1 MAQNSLLIDV
11 LPFKPILKESK
22 DRPGY
27 LEATGPFQRANA
39 KNHNGRV
46 YSKDLLIREFKRY
59 EEEFINNNNAFGE
72 LDHPDDAVVNLRN
85 VSHVVKKIWW
95 DGDTVMGTL
104 QLLDTPSGNIA
115 RSIMEA
121 GYTIGISS
129 RGTGSVQQTSEGLAK
144 VQNDFNI
151 ICLDLVSNP
160 STHGAFLTPRG
171 LNEAKQTSLESI
183 NYPKVTSLIRE
194 ILCSSDSCYCEI

>member
-1 MAQNSLLIDV
+1 MQNPLLVDV
-11 LPFKPILKESK
+11 LAFKPILKESK

-46 YSKDLLIREFKRY
+46 YSKELLVREFKRY
-59 EEEFINNNNAFGE
+59 EQEFINNNNAFGE
-72 LDHPDDAVVNLRN
+72 LDHPDDAVVNLKN

-95 DGDTVMGTL
+95 DGDTIMGTL

-115 RSIMEA
+115 RSIMQA
-121 GYTIGISS
+121 GFTLGISS
-129 RGTGSVQQTSEGLAK
+129 RGTGSVQQTSEGTVK

-160 STHGAFLTPRG
+160 STHGAFLQPGG
-171 LNEAKQTSLESI
+171 LNEGVISEASAKRNRKI
-183 NYPKVTSLIRE
+183 NNIIRE
-194 ILCSSDSCYCEI
+194 ILCSSDSCYCEL

>member
-1 MAQNSLLIDV
+1 MNQNLLVDV

-22 DRPGY
+22 DRPGH

-59 EEEFINNNNAFGE
+59 EEEFINNRNAFGE
-72 LDHPDDAVVNLRN
+72 LDHPDDAVVNLKN

-121 GYTIGISS
+121 GFTLGISS
-129 RGTGSVQQTSEGLAK
+129 RGTGSVQQTTEGTVK

-160 STHGAFLTPRG
+160 STHGAFLQPGG
-171 LNEAKQTSLESI
+171 LNEGVISAASAKRNTKI
-183 NYPKVTSLIRE
+183 NDIIRE
-194 ILCSSDSCYCEI
+194 ILCSSDSCYCKL

>member
-1 MAQNSLLIDV
+1 MVNTLLTNV

-27 LEATGPFQRANA
+27 LEATGPFQRANH

-46 YSKDLLIREFKRY
+46 YSKELLIREFKRY

-72 LDHPDDAVVNLRN
+72 LDHPDDAVVNLKN
-85 VSHVVKKIWW
+85 ASHVVKKIWW

-121 GYTIGISS
+121 GFTLGISS
-129 RGTGSVQQTSEGLAK
+129 RGTGSVQQTSEGTVK

-160 STHGAFLTPRG
+160 STHGAFLQPGG
-171 LNEAKQTSLESI
+171 LNEAVISAASAKRNTKI
-183 NYPKVTSLIRE
+183 NNIIRE
-194 ILCSSDSCYCEI
+194 ILCSSDSCYCEL